1 LSIEEVIEECKQCY
15 LAGKET
21 TSSWLTW
28 AMIVLALHP
37 EWQEMAGEEVLQ
49 VCGQKEPNFEVLI
62 HLKIVSNFPLIG
74 YPFPFVLLRSFT
86 EMSTHKKKLSH
97 ATFHVNL

>member
-1 LSIEEVIEECKQCY
+1 LSIEEVIEECKQFY

>member
-1 LSIEEVIEECKQCY
+1 MSIEEGIEEFKRFY

-28 AMIVLALHP
+28 AMMVLALHP
-37 EWQEMAGEEVLQ
+37 EWQEMAREEVLQ
-49 VCGQKEPNFEVLI
+49 VCGQKEPNFEALT

-74 YPFPFVLLRSFT
+74 YPFPFCPPEELQRDVN
-86 EMSTHKKKLSH
+86 THKKALSCIISC
-97 ATFHVNL
+97 